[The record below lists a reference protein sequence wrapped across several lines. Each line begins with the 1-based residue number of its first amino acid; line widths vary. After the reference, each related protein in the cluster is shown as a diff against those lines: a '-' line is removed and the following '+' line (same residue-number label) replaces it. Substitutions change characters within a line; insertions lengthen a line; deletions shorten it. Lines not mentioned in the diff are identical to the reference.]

1 MKVLHVI
8 PSVSPIR
15 GGPSQAVV
23 QMVKALRLQG
33 VSAEIVTTNDDG
45 DHLLDVPLY
54 NLTEYQGVPIRFF
67 PRFSPDISAVRE
79 FAFSGSFTTWLWRNL
94 GNYDLL
100 HVHAIFSYPS
110 TVAMAIARHHKVPY
124 IVRPLG
130 QLCEWSLTQSAFK
143 KQLYLKLIERSNLT
157 HSQALHFTAIQEQ
170 QEAVPLNLL
179 VSSFVL
185 PHGLSISPVIL
196 NAHERLRQYLNLPA
210 DEPIVL
216 FLSRLHPK
224 KGLDYLIPALAKL
237 IDQRFTFVLA
247 GSGSSEYE
255 AELQSLIV
263 SNNIQERTISVGFV
277 TGELKELLLQGSNVF
292 ALTSYSENFG
302 ISVLEALAA
311 GLPALVTP
319 GVALAGLVGEQ
330 HLGYVSE
337 LDVASIATSI
347 RKNIENPNAAKV
359 MGNRARQFILENYTW
374 ESISTRLIST
384 YEQVQS
390 KSQYTK

>member
-8 PSVSPIR
+8 PSVSPLR
-15 GGPSQAVV
+15 GGPSQAVL
-23 QMVKALRLQG
+23 QMVRALRLQG
-33 VSAEIVTTNDDG
+33 VNAEIVTTNDDG

-67 PRFSPDISAVRE
+67 PRFSPGISAVRE

-94 GNYDLL
+94 DNYDLL

-110 TVAMAIARHHKVPY
+110 TLAMAIARHHKVPY

-143 KQLYLKLIERSNLT
+143 KQFYLKLIERSNLT

-179 VSSFVL
+179 VPSFVL

-196 NAHERLRQYLNLPA
+196 NAHDRLRQHLNLPT

-247 GSGSSEYE
+247 GSGSPEYE
-255 AELQSLIV
+255 AELQASIV
-263 SNNIQERTISVGFV
+263 SNNIQDRTICMGFV
-277 TGELKELLLQGSNVF
+277 AGEQKDLLLQGSNLFV
-292 ALTSYSENFG
+292 LTSHSENFG
-302 ISVLEALAA
+302 ISVLEALAS

-319 GVALAGLVGEQ
+319 GVALADLVGEQ
-330 HLGYVSE
+330 QLGYVSE
-337 LDVASIATSI
+337 LNVASIAASI
-347 RKNIENPNAAKV
+347 QQSMEYPAAARE
-359 MGNRARQFILENYTW
+359 MGDRARQLIMEKYTW
-374 ESISTRLIST
+374 KSIAVSLIST
-384 YEQVQS
+384 YNQIHTS
-390 KSQYTK
+390 TKK